1 MGAALTPV
9 LADPP
14 NRIFSLRRDEEA
26 PLWRSRFFVSE
37 ELPSEIRHVFER
49 TGSGSRD
56 TLTH

>member
-37 ELPSEIRHVFER
+37 ELPRAIREVIER
-49 TGSGSRD
+49 TGSGLHY
-56 TLTH
+56 TLTR